1 MGINTP
7 TTGSFAISTTP
18 VDIVTPTSSTY
29 AFWHIK
35 IFLTYTLGTS
45 DSIEV
50 IQYSYDPVATAY
62 VRQQTDTITYVVV
75 GNTPTAGLQSKVWEM
90 NPTPGQGVKLTITKL
105 AGADG
110 TANYEI
116 IKVT

>member
-7 TTGSFAISTTP
+7 TTGSFTISTTP
-18 VDIVTPTSSTY
+18 VDIVTPTSTAY
-29 AFWHIK
+29 AYWHIK
-35 IFLTYTLGTS
+35 IFLTYTLAST

-62 VRQQTDTITYVVV
+62 VRQQTDTIDYAVV
-75 GNTPTAGLQSKVWEM
+75 GSTPTAGLQSKVWEM
-90 NPTPGQGVKLTITKL
+90 NPTPGQGVKLTVTKL
-105 AGADG
+105 TGVDG

-116 IKVT
+116 IKIT